1 MTRDEVKLIFAL
13 FKAAYNGFLPEDDEE
28 KRAKINLWQRFFENT
43 SYKDAE
49 WAAQR
54 CIESCIYPPTIADM
68 KQYLGMGLTRQDV
81 EARQYLPFDPTKVY
95 YPSDIKIESSFE
107 RAMRMLNEPMEKE
120 KRDEA

>member
-1 MTRDEVKLIFAL
+1 M
-13 FKAAYNGFLPEDDEE
+13 FKIAYTGFMPEE
-28 KRAKINLWQRFFENT
+28 KTEAEAKIAMWQRFFEKT

-54 CIESCIYPPTIADM
+54 CIESCIYQPTIADM
-68 KQYLGMGLTRQDV
+68 KQYLGMGLTRQDL

-120 KRDEA
+120 NRDEA